1 MIINQLSIFL
11 ENKSGRIAEVLE
23 VLGSANIRITALSM
37 ADTSEFGILRLI
49 VSDPEKAKTMLK
61 EHLFTVNMS
70 DVISVIAP
78 DEARYYAKVLKILSD
93 IDISVEYT
101 YAFSIGK
108 KSIIILR
115 CSENEKAIQ
124 ALKEHEM
131 ELISPRT
138 SSCFSAPICQFLRPC
153 RAISAWKPW
162 RNAHDG
168 RHDCLVV
175 GAINVPRALD
185 HSDCD
190 APHIFGEGACAK
202 TKKVCILN
210 CSTSSPPLSYNPLR
224 DVLLP
229 TDGLLERLAWCDEI
243 HSTISHRC
251 EVSIHEFSQEVSVGT
266 AGSSD
271 ACAATARNRR
281 GVWTDANV
289 PPPTTG

>member
-70 DVISVIAP
+70 DVISVMAP

-131 ELISPRT
+131 ELLK
-138 SSCFSAPICQFLRPC
+138 A
-153 RAISAWKPW
+153 
-162 RNAHDG
+162 
-168 RHDCLVV
+168 
-175 GAINVPRALD
+175 
-185 HSDCD
+185 SDLYK
-190 APHIFGEGACAK
+190 I
-202 TKKVCILN
+202 
-210 CSTSSPPLSYNPLR
+210 
-224 DVLLP
+224 
-229 TDGLLERLAWCDEI
+229 
-243 HSTISHRC
+243 
-251 EVSIHEFSQEVSVGT
+251 
-266 AGSSD
+266 
-271 ACAATARNRR
+271 
-281 GVWTDANV
+281 
-289 PPPTTG
+289 